1 MLTLFKLTSTWKRT
15 WLEKKKDES
24 PTSLEK
30 THLVCEEIVDLLP
43 FPIKRQNNDNGKLYI
58 IMRCVFFFYDYFS
71 IA

>member
-1 MLTLFKLTSTWKRT
+1 MKKNLIRK
-15 WLEKKKDES
+15 KKKDES